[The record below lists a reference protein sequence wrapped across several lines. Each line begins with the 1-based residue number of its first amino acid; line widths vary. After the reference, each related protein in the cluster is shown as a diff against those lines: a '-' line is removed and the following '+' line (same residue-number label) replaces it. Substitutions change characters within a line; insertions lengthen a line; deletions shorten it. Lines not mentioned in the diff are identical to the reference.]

1 MGRKGVKLSNE
12 QKLKYAQLCFEEKMS
27 QSEAAQ
33 LLNVNKSTIQSW
45 VYRYREQGP
54 LGFHDTG
61 KNNIYSPEL
70 KLNAVKSY
78 LNGDG
83 SQRKIAAKFGL
94 RNTFQLR
101 TWLKMY
107 NNGEN
112 FLRKMSGGSR
122 MNTSRP
128 TTKDIY
134 KDAYLYDE
142 TGETEVVDFIEWEG
156 SHQTWDF
163 PVEKGAKYY
172 IKIELK
178 KHAKGDKIHPIV
190 FPNN

>member
-107 NNGEN
+107 NNGEL
-112 FLRKMSGGSR
+112 FLQRKLSGGSR
-122 MNTSRP
+122 MTTSRP
-128 TTKDIY
+128 TTK
-134 KDAYLYDE
+134 E
-142 TGETEVVDFIEWEG
+142 ER
-156 SHQTWDF
+156 
-163 PVEKGAKYY
+163 
-172 IKIELK
+172 IKIVMECIA
-178 KHAKGDKIHPIV
+178 HGY
-190 FPNN
+190 N